1 MKKIIAI
8 ILIICILSVAIS
20 ILELA
25 NKKTNPFDSQ
35 STSIQF
41 DNTMSNQQMY
51 YDLFITMLYL
61 YVEKAIADYYSEYM
75 TYPPSEDPFD
85 YKFTKIEKTPELNY
99 SYTVEL
105 EVQPYVGPHLSV
117 GRDRITF
124 NIELDEVSIEKFEHI
139 ESYEL
144 PPNYQDIIKK
154 KLPTT

>member
-61 YVEKAIADYYSEYM
+61 YV
-75 TYPPSEDPFD
+75 
-85 YKFTKIEKTPELNY
+85 EKTPELNY